1 MLLPGVGASVESDL
15 LEVLRSAHVEEFQQ
29 KLIFALNIRRLD
41 HINHVR
47 DKELQNIGLS
57 LSQIRSLRDAT
68 TDAKQRALWRNSE
81 PELVYIRNE
90 NTVDSGAVDPN
101 GAIIPK
107 TQIKLMESIGEGT
120 FSVVKR
126 ALWYHPNGT
135 KIDVAVKILRDVSP
149 CIMEDLQVEASHL
162 LKLQH
167 SNLIRLFGIVQQP
180 AMMVFELC
188 EGGELL
194 IRLRDTSKPVPL
206 VTTLLDYCLQVVK
219 GLTFLESKHYVHRD
233 VAARNVLLSKDE
245 KVVKL
250 CDFGLMR
257 GLKENERAYVM
268 HAQKRVP
275 FSWCPPEALRHRRF
289 SHASDVWAFG
299 VTAWEIFTLGEDPW
313 VGCRAVE
320 VLKRL
325 DAGERLEKPQYCTRQ
340 IYDLISLCWNI
351 KPDLRPKFSM
361 LRTLLLG
368 AEFNIAEVRD
378 ASQSDQRDDIL
389 QLSPRDRIIVID
401 DSGLLWYGQ
410 NERTRKFGKFLRSA
424 VFVHGKSVATPK
436 QQDVSV
442 PVGNSRISLPVRGS
456 VPTSSKIRDPLAV
469 DWSDAFDAAA
479 FDEGFSPSRITL
491 PQTGNGSIPATA
503 TPFSSH
509 QPLPSPVQLPTD
521 RSFVPTPP
529 SIVNYNHGLG
539 LASSTS
545 SYPPQSLPSSSN
557 LSASRPVI
565 SSSTVPSKP
574 QQENGSTSIMASIM
588 GQLRVDTTKNTLVPQ
603 TQQQQQQGCLVPT
616 PIPPAERRMEPNAGA
631 SSSSIVRPRP
641 QGKVEP
647 RLVTNPTTIEQLTLP
662 SSSRTTQSHHA
673 PSAQDFSA
681 LFTEAAAKQAEKA
694 AIQPKENGTT
704 VVKPMPNVSAPGR
717 SQELNV
723 PNESDVGLVHR
734 RVSSQ
739 PILDENRRS
748 RVQSEIFNALPPPSS
763 LFFGSTTNIAANH
776 VTTATSTPKP
786 KVESHNN
793 TVSDAPLSSSSSSSS
808 SKPALSIEGVLQP
821 IRLPIGGVNPVTRP
835 PAAPVAEFRPTS
847 VVNPQ
852 NPTLVI
858 PQQATIQHTPVSM
871 QRQLPLYS
879 VSNNAIR
886 FGMPPTYG
894 TGPLTLPNRGY
905 AATPYGNGLPVWGSS
920 TLPPRLDP
928 VTPFRIGENEDI
940 IEALDPLLSSSRTQ
954 RSTNGQQAT
963 NGISGI
969 SRAQEMEILY
979 SDAPFADHSRCDRMV
994 ASCQGNIEAALKELK
1009 IEHLIETQIASSREA
1024 AMRALTS
1031 KAWDLNAAAELL
1043 LTST

>member
-1 MLLPGVGASVESDL
+1 MSGSFIHAAHGDVLNGES
-15 LEVLRSAHVEEFQQ
+15 
-29 KLIFALNIRRLD
+29 
-41 HINHVR
+41 
-47 DKELQNIGLS
+47 
-57 LSQIRSLRDAT
+57 
-68 TDAKQRALWRNSE
+68 W
-81 PELVYIRNE
+81 
-90 NTVDSGAVDPN
+90 
-101 GAIIPK
+101 
-107 TQIKLMESIGEGT
+107 GT
-120 FSVVKR
+120 
-126 ALWYHPNGT
+126 PD
-135 KIDVAVKILRDVSP
+135 KIDDIY
-149 CIMEDLQVEASHL
+149 
-162 LKLQH
+162 LK
-167 SNLIRLFGIVQQP
+167 N
-180 AMMVFELC
+180 
-188 EGGELL
+188 
-194 IRLRDTSKPVPL
+194 
-206 VTTLLDYCLQVVK
+206 
-219 GLTFLESKHYVHRD
+219 
-233 VAARNVLLSKDE
+233 
-245 KVVKL
+245 
-250 CDFGLMR
+250 
-257 GLKENERAYVM
+257 
-268 HAQKRVP
+268 
-275 FSWCPPEALRHRRF
+275 
-289 SHASDVWAFG
+289 
-299 VTAWEIFTLGEDPW
+299 
-313 VGCRAVE
+313 
-320 VLKRL
+320 
-325 DAGERLEKPQYCTRQ
+325 
-340 IYDLISLCWNI
+340 
-351 KPDLRPKFSM
+351 
-361 LRTLLLG
+361 
-368 AEFNIAEVRD
+368 
-378 ASQSDQRDDIL
+378 
-389 QLSPRDRIIVID
+389 
-401 DSGLLWYGQ
+401 
-410 NERTRKFGKFLRSA
+410 
-424 VFVHGKSVATPK
+424 
-436 QQDVSV
+436 
-442 PVGNSRISLPVRGS
+442 PVRGEPISLAMNGVPVLVPSVADVSHPYFSSPNVHCS

-479 FDEGFSPSRITL
+479 FDEG
-491 PQTGNGSIPATA
+491 
-503 TPFSSH
+503 
-509 QPLPSPVQLPTD
+509 
-521 RSFVPTPP
+521 
-529 SIVNYNHGLG
+529 LG
-539 LASSTS
+539 LTSSTS

-588 GQLRVDTTKNTLVPQ
+588 GQLRVDTTK
-603 TQQQQQQGCLVPT
+603 
-616 PIPPAERRMEPNAGA
+616 
-631 SSSSIVRPRP
+631 
-641 QGKVEP
+641 
-647 RLVTNPTTIEQLTLP
+647 
-662 SSSRTTQSHHA
+662 
-673 PSAQDFSA
+673 
-681 LFTEAAAKQAEKA
+681 
-694 AIQPKENGTT
+694 
-704 VVKPMPNVSAPGR
+704 PMPNVSAPGR
-717 SQELNV
+717 SQEPNV

-793 TVSDAPLSSSSSSSS
+793 TVSDAPSSSSSSSSS

-954 RSTNGQQAT
+954 RSTNGQQST